1 MPATIFRYKANPMT
15 GNGIYVNLMKLSGKI
30 RQITTF
36 LADFSHLEPL
46 WAAAAGKK
54 GGTPPRGYGHA
65 TNGPAW
71 RRGGSNHHHH
81 PDQEPARA
89 ALAWRRSGDRRRPA
103 ARRRRHLARVQEVRG
118 AQGAGWAE

>member
-1 MPATIFRYKANPMT
+1 M
-15 GNGIYVNLMKLSGKI
+15 NL
-30 RQITTF
+30 F
-36 LADFSHLEPL
+36 LEDFSHLEPL

-89 ALAWRRSGDRRRPA
+89 ALAWRR
-103 ARRRRHLARVQEVRG
+103 RHLARVQEVRG
-118 AQGAGWAE
+118 AEGAGWGRAKRGHQKQGRHHHETGMTGNIFTRNFLLT

>member
-1 MPATIFRYKANPMT
+1 M
-15 GNGIYVNLMKLSGKI
+15 NL
-30 RQITTF
+30 F
-36 LADFSHLEPL
+36 LEDFSHLEPL

-89 ALAWRRSGDRRRPA
+89 ALAWRR
-103 ARRRRHLARVQEVRG
+103 RG
-118 AQGAGWAE
+118 AATGGGAQKARSPKNVKKPQT

>member
-1 MPATIFRYKANPMT
+1 M
-15 GNGIYVNLMKLSGKI
+15 NL
-30 RQITTF
+30 F
-36 LADFSHLEPL
+36 LEDFSHLEPL

-89 ALAWRRSGDRRRPA
+89 ALAWRRRPA
-103 ARRRRHLARVQEVRG
+103 AWRRRHLARVQEVRG
-118 AQGAGWAE
+118 AQGAGWAEQSEATKNKDDIIMTGMTGNIFTRNFLLT